1 MSSEPRSLSRRRAT
15 GVLARPPWRN
25 QGLEE
30 RWTALVRDPLAQL
43 EELADLHH
51 QGLLSREEFER
62 EKLRVLL
69 RG

>member
-1 MSSEPRSLSRRRAT
+1 MSSEPRHLSRRRAT
-15 GVLARPPWRN
+15 GVLARPPWRT

-30 RWTALVRDPLAQL
+30 RWAALVRDPVVQL
-43 EELADLHH
+43 EELARLYD

-62 EKLRVLL
+62 EKRRLL